1 MDFSTNYTVRTDM
14 ADEILEGIYGK
25 KGDFGDGITFKS
37 STFGK
42 IKVEKMHVERDF
54 VYGDVKKQ
62 AGNYVTVAFG
72 NINSFT
78 REEFE
83 QACEIAADI
92 ISGLIPKEKGLCLTA
107 CLGNRNLSAD
117 AIGPLTAE
125 KIIVSRHI
133 KQYNPSLF
141 SQMELGECACTVT
154 GVTGETGI
162 DAAEMLKGLVEKLKP
177 CCVIAVDALASS
189 KVTRLMN
196 TVQISDTG
204 INPGS
209 GVNNS
214 RGEISRNTLGVP
226 VIAIG
231 VPTVV
236 DASTLCAHFLDEKL
250 TDRQLYRNIK
260 KEFEEKPSDFFVTPK
275 DSDIYVKNLSKLIG
289 FAINKAMHK
298 DMSFSEM
305 EELLS

>member
-1 MDFSTNYTVRTDM
+1 MQLWKNRTIKYRNFVY
-14 ADEILEGIYGK
+14 EIPSPFEIDWQKTKYESLTWFLAFYSLYWLNGYASFFGDCKEYLKSWLLFYGK
-25 KGDFGDGITFKS
+25 TIRKNCKDAPRKIPFFDDHATAMRLETLILLYCGMS
-37 STFGK
+37 S
-42 IKVEKMHVERDF
+42 EKMNF
-54 VYGDVKKQ
+54 
-62 AGNYVTVAFG
+62 
-72 NINSFT
+72 
-78 REEFE
+78 
-83 QACEIAADI
+83 
-92 ISGLIPKEKGLCLTA
+92 
-107 CLGNRNLSAD
+107 
-117 AIGPLTAE
+117 
-125 KIIVSRHI
+125 
-133 KQYNPSLF
+133 PSLF

-162 DAAEMLKGLVEKLKP
+162 DAAEMLKGLVEKLRP

-260 KEFEEKPSDFFVTPK
+260 KELK
-275 DSDIYVKNLSKLIG
+275 KNRRTFL
-289 FAINKAMHK
+289 
-298 DMSFSEM
+298 
-305 EELLS
+305 